1 MKDVSG
7 ARDRIELKADLL
19 FEAPRHPSGA
29 GHVGVSSVKLLKAS
43 SSYHMTFYPSLPQ
56 DQCLG
61 MRIKYFS
68 LSHEA
73 LGASDAC
80 LDIYHSYKH
89 ERAELCSVPS
99 ESQVTDLFK
108 EVWWENLRTGLSML
122 HI

>member
-1 MKDVSG
+1 
-7 ARDRIELKADLL
+7 
-19 FEAPRHPSGA
+19 
-29 GHVGVSSVKLLKAS
+29 
-43 SSYHMTFYPSLPQ
+43 
-56 DQCLG
+56 

-89 ERAELCSVPS
+89 ERAEPCSAPS